1 MAKNSNTVTLNSLSD
16 LQDLEKIKKQA
27 RQSAKDLQ
35 SYASTISHLAHEFFD
50 IANDEISDVRKQVST
65 RIHADPVKAT
75 AAAFVAG
82 FLIRAIVWR

>member
-1 MAKNSNTVTLNSLSD
+1 MAKNNSVVLNDLHD

-35 SYASTISHLAHEFFD
+35 SYASTISHLAHEFYD
-50 IANDEISDVRKQVST
+50 IANDEISSVRKEVST

-75 AAAFVAG
+75 AVAFLAG
-82 FLIRAIVWR
+82 FLLRATIWR